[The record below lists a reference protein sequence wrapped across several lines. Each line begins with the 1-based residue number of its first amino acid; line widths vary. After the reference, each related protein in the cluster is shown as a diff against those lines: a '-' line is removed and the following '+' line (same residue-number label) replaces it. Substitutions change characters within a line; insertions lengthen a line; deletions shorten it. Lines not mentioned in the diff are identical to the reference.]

1 MTYDPMRIHL
11 SLVSHT
17 NIGKTTLART
27 LLSRDIGEVADRAH
41 VTETTDDYVLARS
54 PEGCEL
60 ILWDTPGFGNS
71 VALAK
76 RLEGRSNP
84 VGWFLA
90 EVWDRVAN
98 RTQWLNQKAI
108 KHVREISNVVLY
120 LVNATELP
128 DTAPYVT
135 AEMTILEWIGKP
147 VIVLLNQMGEPKSPE
162 AEQADVDRWKN
173 AMASYPIVSDVLPMD
188 AFARCWV
195 QEFVLFD
202 AIGKVLPEELQS
214 TYAGLREVWSR
225 QRRTAYN
232 SSIQAM
238 ADYLTK
244 LANDKEVSENVSI
257 IDQVKFLSKRLGLYK
272 NETLEDPIDAAQ
284 TALSARAADDFC
296 ALTDKLIIINSLKGK
311 GVRKELLNRLQSDWN
326 VKSSVPPTPA
336 AVAGAIGTGT
346 AGGLA
351 SDLATGGFS
360 LGIGTLIGTVVGALG
375 GAGLAFAYN
384 HKKNMHG
391 TEVTWS
397 SKAIQNFFTDTILL
411 YLAVAHFGRGRGNW
425 NQDTCSSFWERITKK
440 VIENQNPKDKTTE
453 QNIDY
458 CIRQILRTLHSQS
471 TI

>member
-76 RLEGRSNP
+76 RLEGRANP

-98 RTQWLNQKAI
+98 KTQWLNQKAI

-128 DTAPYVT
+128 NTAPYVT
-135 AEMTILEWIGKP
+135 AEMKILEWIGKP
-147 VIVLLNQMGEPKSPE
+147 VIVLLNQLGEPNFPE
-162 AEQADVDRWKN
+162 KEQSEVDRWKN
-173 AMASYPIVSDVLPMD
+173 AMSSYSIVSDVLSMD

-202 AIGKVLPEELQS
+202 AIGKALPEEFEGTFES
-214 TYAGLREVWSR
+214 LREVWTR

-238 ADYLTK
+238 ATYLTQ
-244 LANDKEVSENVSI
+244 LANDKEVIQNISI
-257 IDQVKFLSKRLGLYK
+257 IDQIKFLSKRVGLFK
-272 NETLEDPIDAAQ
+272 QVAKADPLRAAQ

-296 ALTDKLIIINSLKGK
+296 ALTDKLIAVNKLKGY
-311 GVRKELLNRLQSDWN
+311 GIRKELLKRVQKDW
-326 VKSSVPPTPA
+326 KITHSVSPA
-336 AVAGAIGTGT
+336 SAALAGAIGTGA

-351 SDLATGGFS
+351 SDIATGGLSFG
-360 LGIGTLIGTVVGALG
+360 LFTLIGTAVGALG
-375 GAGLAFAYN
+375 GAGLAVTYN
-384 HKKNMHG
+384 HKKDVNGTVVAWSDKAMH
-391 TEVTWS
+391 E
-397 SKAIQNFFTDTILL
+397 FFVDAVLL
-411 YLAVAHFGRGRGNW
+411 YIVVAHFGRGRGNW
-425 NQDTCSSFWERITKK
+425 IEGEYPEHWKKNIEDTLKS
-440 VIENQNPKDKTTE
+440 N
-453 QNIDY
+453 NIKATSY
-458 CIRQILRTLHSQS
+458 NHLHS
-471 TI
+471 TIHQLLKTIYPSANF